1 MFNLLYNSFMFLKLA
16 KGQSVALHR
25 ADLNAGYLLVYL
37 NLTACVAIIYLKF
50 FILNPSLFKKKE
62 NIGKYMQ
69 GK

>member
-1 MFNLLYNSFMFLKLA
+1 M
-16 KGQSVALHR
+16 ALHR